1 MPAIVTNA
9 EMEDCLREI
18 LGREGF
24 HLSSRRAHGQAG
36 VDIVA
41 SKGDERYHIEIVGYK
56 AAGPAR
62 AKDFYEG
69 FFRTVSRLDDAAK
82 RCVLALSHRA
92 TVGLPARAKQ
102 HRTAWLRVAEAF
114 PELEIWLVDT
124 RGAESEGLCRP
135 HTGSMWSSWGAGGRD
150 CTPPWNSPATPT

>member
-9 EMEDCLREI
+9 EMEDCLTEI

-69 FFRTVSRLDDAAK
+69 FFRTVLRLDDAAK
-82 RCVLALSHRA
+82 RGVLALSHRA
-92 TVGLPARAKQ
+92 TVGVPARAKQ

-114 PELEIWLVDT
+114 PELEIWLLGT
-124 RGAESEGLCRP
+124 RGGESEGLWRP
-135 HTGSMWSSWGAGGRD
+135 HPRSRWVFVGGGGGGG
-150 CTPPWNSPATPT
+150 